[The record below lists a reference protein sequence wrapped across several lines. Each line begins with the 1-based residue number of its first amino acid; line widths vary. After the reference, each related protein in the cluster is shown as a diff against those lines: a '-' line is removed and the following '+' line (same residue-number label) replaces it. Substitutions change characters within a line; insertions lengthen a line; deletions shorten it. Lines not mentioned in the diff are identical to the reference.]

1 MESREERMY
10 SLDSVDRQIIRTL
23 QRDGR
28 ASNVEIAR
36 HVGVSEATVRKRLDR
51 LIAEGVLRITVV
63 PDAARVGLST
73 VTFLSFEV
81 ELSQM
86 DQIAEQLVRSP
97 EVRSI
102 YYTTGESDLIV
113 EAWFSSSNDLLRF
126 LTHRVASI
134 PGIKRTA
141 TSHVLRTIKDGS
153 TWTLPSTSPPRILVI
168 DDDPDFVEFTRLALT
183 AEGFEVTTATKGE
196 EAIALMRVVR
206 PDLVIMDVMMQGLL
220 DGVQTAKEMR
230 TDGDLRSVPILMVS
244 SITDSAFA
252 RLLPKGDNLPADN
265 FLVKPVEMSLL
276 VTEAWRLLRSRAA

>member
-1 MESREERMY
+1 
-10 SLDSVDRQIIRTL
+10 VDRQIIRTL

-36 HVGVSEATVRKRLDR
+36 YVGVSEATVRKRLDR
-51 LIAEGVLRITVV
+51 LIAEGVVRITAV
-63 PDAARVGLST
+63 PDAARVGLTT

-153 TWTLPSTSPPRILVI
+153 TWTLPSTSPPRILVV

-206 PDLVIMDVMMQGLL
+206 PDLVIMDVMMQGVL
-220 DGVQTAKEMR
+220 DGVQTAREMR
-230 TDGDLRSVPILMVS
+230 TDGDLRTVPILMVS

-265 FLVKPVEMSLL
+265 FLVKPVETSQL
-276 VTEAWRLLRSRAA
+276 VTEARRLLRSRAA

>member
-1 MESREERMY
+1 MY

-36 HVGVSEATVRKRLDR
+36 YAGVSEATVRKRLDR
-51 LIAEGVLRITVV
+51 LLSEGVLRVTAV

-73 VTFLSFEV
+73 ATFLSFEI

-86 DQIAEQLVRSP
+86 DQISDQLSRCP

-113 EAWFSSSNDLLRF
+113 EAWFSSSNELLRF

-141 TSHVLRTIKDGS
+141 TSHVLRTIKDSS
-153 TWTLPSTSPPRILVI
+153 TWTLPFGSPARILVV
-168 DDDPDFVEFTRLALT
+168 DDDPDFVEFTRLTLT
-183 AEGFEVTTATKGE
+183 AEGFEVSTASRGE
-196 EAIALMRVVR
+196 DAIALMRVTR
-206 PDLVIMDVMMQGLL
+206 PDLVIMDIMMQGAL

-230 TDGDLRSVPILMVS
+230 TDGDLRAVPILMVS
-244 SITDSAFA
+244 SITTSAFA
-252 RLLPKGDNLPADN
+252 GLLPKVEDLPADN
-265 FLVKPVEMSLL
+265 FLVKPVEMSVL
-276 VTEAWRLLRSRAA
+276 VSEAKRLLRSRTA